1 MLGRFCLSLA
11 AASLAL
17 ALPARA
23 ETLVQALSYAYQ
35 NAPRLL
41 AERQTVK
48 ASDEGVAQA
57 LSGWRP
63 TVQFSGSTGPEW
75 TETRLVN
82 GPNPPGSPPSTVMSH
97 PQTVDLNVTQPV
109 TQFGRTLALTQEA
122 EKAVSAERAR
132 LIATENTVLFAV
144 VQAYLDCLRDQQ
156 IFRFNLEFEQV
167 MRRQLEVTEARF
179 RVQQVTRTDVRQAE
193 ARLADAQAGRAQAA
207 ASLQI
212 SRAEYE
218 RAVGHPP
225 GVLVPVTQHPVLP
238 KTLEDARNLALR
250 NNPTVIAAI
259 FDEESARAAV
269 TATQAQLYPQIAV
282 VGDVNRGI
290 DTLEKGIEVTT
301 SSLVVRMQMPLY
313 ESGSIYS
320 QTRQAADTLGQRRS
334 LTDDARLQALQA
346 LMQSWL
352 TVGQARQSVA
362 YFTDSIRANTSA
374 AKDVQQEAEAGLRTV
389 LDVLNAD
396 QELFSGRV
404 NLATSEH
411 DLLLNEYS
419 VAEDLGRVTAADL
432 RLPVKLYDAD
442 THYRAVR
449 GKWIGLDPD
458 P

>member
-1 MLGRFCLSLA
+1 MLGRLGLSLA

-17 ALPARA
+17 AVPVHA
-23 ETLVQALSYAYQ
+23 ETLTQALSYAYQ
-35 NAPRLL
+35 NSPRLL
-41 AERQTVK
+41 AERETLK

-63 TVQFSGSTGPEW
+63 TVQFTGSAGPEQSVTGP
-75 TETRLVN
+75 TT
-82 GPNPPGSPPSTVMSH
+82 GPKTVAFPSTVLSH
-97 PQTVDLNVTQPV
+97 PQTVDLNVTQPI
-109 TQFGRTLALTQEA
+109 TQFGRTLALTDQA

-132 LIATENTVLFAV
+132 LIATENTVLFGV
-144 VQAYLDCLRDQQ
+144 IQAYLDCLRDQQ

-193 ARLADAQAGRAQAA
+193 ARLADAEAGRAQAA
-207 ASLQI
+207 AALQI

-218 RAVGHPP
+218 RAVGHPA
-225 GVLVPVTQHPVLP
+225 GVLVPVTEHPVLP
-238 KTLEDARNLALR
+238 KNLEDARNLVLHD
-250 NNPTVIAAI
+250 NPTVIAAI

-269 TATQAQLYPQIAV
+269 SATRAQLYPQIAL
-282 VGDVNRGI
+282 VGDLNRGI
-290 DTLEKGIEVTT
+290 DTVEKGLEVTS
-301 SSLVVRMQMPLY
+301 SSLVVRLQMPLY

-320 QTRQAADTLGQRRS
+320 QTRQAEDTLGERRS

-352 TVGQARQSVA
+352 TVGQTRQSVA
-362 YFTDSIRANTSA
+362 YYADSIRANTAA

-404 NLATSEH
+404 NLANSQH

-432 RLPVKLYDAD
+432 KLPVKLYDPD

-449 GKWIGLDPD
+449 GKWIGFDPD
-458 P
+458 R